1 MKEAVISISSILN
14 KHKKGEIYF
23 GVKDNGK
30 IIGQDI
36 SDATLREISKSISDH
51 IEPKI
56 FPRIENVSIEN
67 KQCVYVKF
75 EGKDAPYFAYGRAYI
90 RTGTENK
97 QVSAKELENMILH
110 KNREH
115 MRWDNQINEETTY
128 PVFRSH
134 FDYPS

>member
-1 MKEAVISISSILN
+1 MIFKETETLELKKSTAELKEAVISISSILN

-75 EGKDAPYFAYGRAYI
+75 EGKEMLYYAYGRAYLRI
-90 RTGTENK
+90 GTENK
-97 QVSAKELENMILH
+97 Q
-110 KNREH
+110 
-115 MRWDNQINEETTY
+115 
-128 PVFRSH
+128 
-134 FDYPS
+134 